1 MSTWRLR
8 PTPGRELPGN
18 DSAGHIISTAG
29 LTLLSR
35 YGIALLNCLFGSA
48 SQSSLLQSAAPSVK
62 EENGL
67 GDNEDGANHGGQQKK
82 MKFK

>member
-1 MSTWRLR
+1 MLL
-8 PTPGRELPGN
+8 LP
-18 DSAGHIISTAG
+18 
-29 LTLLSR
+29 LLCLVTLLSR

-48 SQSSLLQSAAPSVK
+48 SKASLLQSAAPSVQ

-67 GDNEDGANHGGQQKK
+67 GDIEDGADRGGKQKK

>member
-1 MSTWRLR
+1 MSTWLLQ
-8 PTPGRELPGN
+8 PTLETGLPGN
-18 DSAGHIISTAG
+18 GLVILPTDG
-29 LTLLSR
+29 LTFLSR

-67 GDNEDGANHGGQQKK
+67 ADNEDGANQGGKQKK

>member
-1 MSTWRLR
+1 MSSFPHSRWSNIPLY
-8 PTPGRELPGN
+8 
-18 DSAGHIISTAG
+18 
-29 LTLLSR
+29 SR

-67 GDNEDGANHGGQQKK
+67 GDVEGGADQGGKMKK

>member
-1 MSTWRLR
+1 MVIILSTV
-8 PTPGRELPGN
+8 
-18 DSAGHIISTAG
+18 G
-29 LTLLSR
+29 LTLFSR

-67 GDNEDGANHGGQQKK
+67 GDTEAGAEQGGKMKK

>member
-1 MSTWRLR
+1 MLL
-8 PTPGRELPGN
+8 LPLV
-18 DSAGHIISTAG
+18 G
-29 LTLLSR
+29 LVTLLSR

-48 SQSSLLQSAAPSVK
+48 SQSSLLQSAAPSIK

-67 GDNEDGANHGGQQKK
+67 ETNDGADQGGKQKK